1 MSEYI
6 TVKVIRVPGGVQEV
20 AIDDGSTVADAL
32 SAANITPNS
41 NEAIK
46 IGAESVTLDSP
57 VLDGDRVVIAQGAK
71 GN

>member
-6 TVKVIRVPGGVQEV
+6 TVKVIRVPVGVQEV

-32 SAANITPNS
+32 SAADISPNS

-46 IGAESVTLDSP
+46 IGAESVSLDSP
-57 VLDGDRVVIAQGAK
+57 VLDGDRIVIAQGAK